1 MAIVDRSK
9 MSLADA
15 AIMEDMARDE
25 VCLLVV
31 PSKRVREGQFAIVL
45 QRNGIRC
52 RALGHGPGH
61 VRDAKGQSR
70 ATDVLVLAIHCK
82 DVRRSILRA
91 KLCGLT
97 LLCVLNANSRC

>member
-1 MAIVDRSK
+1 VPGVDRSK

-15 AIMEDMARDE
+15 AIMEGMTRDE

-52 RALGHGPGH
+52 RALGHGPGR
-61 VRDAKGQSR
+61 VRSASGQSCV
-70 ATDVLVLAIHCK
+70 ADVLVLAIHCK
-82 DVRRSILRA
+82 DVRRSVLRA

-97 LLCVLNANSRC
+97 FLCIVDANSRR